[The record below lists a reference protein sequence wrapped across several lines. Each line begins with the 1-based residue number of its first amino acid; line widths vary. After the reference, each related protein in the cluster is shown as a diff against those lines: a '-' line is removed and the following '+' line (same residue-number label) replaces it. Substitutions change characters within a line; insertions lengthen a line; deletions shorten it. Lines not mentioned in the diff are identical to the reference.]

1 VLTHNPLLER
11 LPLEAPRAERL
22 PAFPGAAGHSPLVNP
37 APDYLPTLSPDNTE
51 FVVLSFEGPDPYCR
65 AGGLGVRVTEL
76 THALSARGFDTHLYF
91 VGDPERPAHERPGE
105 TPLHYHRWS
114 QWISRH
120 HPRGVYDGEE
130 GKLRDFRHSLPWHLV
145 NERIR
150 PAARAGRRV
159 VVLSEEWHTA
169 AAAADLS
176 DLLWHEGLRDD
187 VVMVWNANNTMGF
200 EQVDFGRLAYTQTVS
215 TVSRWMKHEMWH
227 WGCNPVV
234 IPNGIPA
241 RRLESSA
248 LADDLYEMAQARL
261 RDRLTLGKI
270 ARFDP
275 DKRWL
280 MAVEAVANLKA
291 LGLPVLFFAR
301 GGMEAHGGDVLGL
314 AHARGLRV
322 RDVRSDS
329 RDPRVLM
336 QALLAAAEDAD
347 MLNLQFYVTEDLSR
361 ALFRVADAMLQNSGR
376 EPFGLVGLEVMA
388 AGGVVLTGATGE
400 EYARPWDNAVVLDT
414 DDAHEIE
421 ATVVDLLG
429 RPEETDRMRRRGIE
443 TARDY
448 TWDKVLDLL
457 LRRLQYVAAA

>member
-1 VLTHNPLLER
+1 
-11 LPLEAPRAERL
+11 
-22 PAFPGAAGHSPLVNP
+22 
-37 APDYLPTLSPDNTE
+37 
-51 FVVLSFEGPDPYCR
+51 
-65 AGGLGVRVTEL
+65 
-76 THALSARGFDTHLYF
+76 
-91 VGDPERPAHERPGE
+91 
-105 TPLHYHRWS
+105 
-114 QWISRH
+114 
-120 HPRGVYDGEE
+120 
-130 GKLRDFRHSLPWHLV
+130 
-145 NERIR
+145 
-150 PAARAGRRV
+150 
-159 VVLSEEWHTA
+159 
-169 AAAADLS
+169 
-176 DLLWHEGLRDD
+176 
-187 VVMVWNANNTMGF
+187 
-200 EQVDFGRLAYTQTVS
+200 
-215 TVSRWMKHEMWH
+215 
-227 WGCNPVV
+227 
-234 IPNGIPA
+234 
-241 RRLESSA
+241 
-248 LADDLYEMAQARL
+248 MAQARL